1 MDLSAFRTS
10 RRRELEGTWVPLDG
24 AEDGASIKLARVGN
38 PKYREL
44 MQTRLKPF
52 RRAMRAG
59 TLPDDTLERVTT
71 EVLADSVVLD
81 WRNLLL
87 DGEKIPYSRD
97 ATIRLLSDPDLRDFR
112 DFIVE
117 AASDIAHYRE
127 QDLEDA
133 EKN

>member
-1 MDLSAFRTS
+1 M
-10 RRRELEGTWVPLDG
+10 PLDG

-71 EVLADSVVLD
+71 EVLADAVVLD